1 MAGIVDSP
9 SQGAAAATLAAML
22 AQAIDIFSLVLL
34 PVLLVVA
41 LGAVVQ
47 KALTLDVSSLSK
59 LNIYLLVPALLLV
72 KVYESSLNWGQI
84 AGIAAAVLLPMAILG
99 VPLYLLLRRRRAAG
113 TTTAAILIGGLVMN
127 AGNFGLPVAE
137 LTYRTYGLFFP
148 GMQRAEDG
156 VAVQVLVVMMSSLT
170 IWCLGYSVLALAKGD
185 GLRGAVGYFKL
196 PMIYV
201 IAAGFLLRDTGVRMP
216 GVLLEPLRMVGD
228 AAIPVM
234 LIILGA
240 QLAQRARWPRWRI
253 IGPVMAIK
261 LALVPAVTA
270 AVCWVMGLW
279 PWPAAQIV
287 LGMAAPTAVN
297 TLLLTLELD
306 GDANLA
312 ADCVF
317 WTTIAS
323 AVSVTAILMLLSPL
337 AV

>member
-1 MAGIVDSP
+1 M
-9 SQGAAAATLAAML
+9 TT
-22 AQAIDIFSLVLL
+22 QAIDIFALVLL
-34 PVLLVVA
+34 PVLLVAA

-47 KALTLDVSSLSK
+47 RALTLDVTSLSK

-72 KVYESSLNWGQI
+72 KIYESSLNWGQI

-99 VPLYLLLRRRRAAG
+99 VPLYLLLPRRRAAG

-185 GLRGAVGYFKL
+185 GLRGAAGYFKL

-201 IAAGFLLRDTGVRMP
+201 IAAAFLLRDTGVRVP

-253 IGPVMAIK
+253 IGPVMVVK

-270 AVCWVMGLW
+270 AVCWGMGLW

-306 GDANLA
+306 GDADLA

-317 WTTIAS
+317 WTTIGS
-323 AVSVTAILMLLSPL
+323 AVSVTVILMLLSPL